1 MLSEVLSSFAEITG
15 EIAEGED
22 YLLARVRSRGGE
34 YVAEV
39 VPADSPGAEV
49 SWPEVDGVLA
59 SLASREIRGVRIRVF
74 DLKDREV
81 LAERLSRGPME
92 EQEALELALGLVP
105 VLGRLAS
112 RNRLLGYLGPEG
124 VLTDDE
130 EPLILAGG
138 RGCPAGPFTAPEAQG
153 GSTGDPRSMVFA
165 LGTLIFRCIAGTDD
179 RDRQV
184 EVWKDLSPRTRSLLE
199 RAVGE
204 RPEERLPSV
213 TIFGREIRRTLSGEE
228 EPPPA
233 REPRSAEA
241 EERKTEEQ
249 APVPPAET
257 PPTGPEGFVR
267 RSGYAASS
275 GRRRRSFP
283 TYLVAFAVIAAAA
296 AAALLIVPGFL
307 SGDGEGEAP
316 SRETPALTEPEADS
330 AGAEQP
336 DPEPA
341 PPPDSSAAPAE
352 DSLPPPAGP
361 SVIWVSNR
369 APEAGAEVDYRTGVL
384 SEFSHVYPFGRG
396 RPMEGSLLM
405 LRRDDPSAGPEAQ
418 SAFGDARAIMEAD
431 SSLELALVD
440 LSVLVGADLRYD
452 GVTRGVLRQPAD
464 PAGTLYVEVIN
475 QGMEF
480 PPDGVTPAH
489 VWLAETV
496 DGRSVTVPDQ
506 GEWLLRVVQTRWG
519 DRGSNE
525 EVPLSYGTEST
536 VFLYRK
542 GSAHCRAAEAA
553 IREAIQPIPGTVA
566 GPPEALT
573 VPDIWILVGGP
584 RAGQSP

>member
-15 EIAEGED
+15 EIAEGDD

-39 VPADSPGAEV
+39 VPADSSGAEA
-49 SWPEVDGVLA
+49 SWPEADGVLEP
-59 SLASREIRGVRIRVF
+59 LASREIRGVRIRVF
-74 DLKDREV
+74 DVRGREV
-81 LAERLSRGPME
+81 LAERLSRKPME
-92 EQEALELALGLVP
+92 EEEALELALGLVP
-105 VLGRLAS
+105 VMGRLAS
-112 RNRLLGYLGPEG
+112 RNRLLGYLGPES
-124 VLTDDE
+124 VLTGGDG
-130 EPLILAGG
+130 PLILAGG
-138 RGCPAGPFTAPEAQG
+138 RGCPAGPFTAPEAQEG
-153 GSTGDPRSMVFA
+153 AEGDPRSMVFA
-165 LGTLIFRCIAGTDD
+165 LGTLMFRCIAGTDD

-184 EVWKDLSPRTRSLLE
+184 AVWKNLSPRTRSLLE

-204 RPEERLPSV
+204 RPEERFPSV

-228 EPPPA
+228 GPPPA
-233 REPRSAEA
+233 REPQSVQAEEGEA
-241 EERKTEEQ
+241 EDNEP
-249 APVPPAET
+249 APAAET
-257 PPTGPEGFVR
+257 QPTGPEGFVR

-275 GRRRRSFP
+275 RRRRRSFP

-296 AAALLIVPGFL
+296 VAALLILPGLL

-316 SRETPALTEPEADS
+316 VRPAPAADS

-341 PPPDSSAAPAE
+341 PLPDSSAASAD

-384 SEFSHVYPFGRG
+384 SEFSHVYPFGGG

-405 LRRDDPSAGPEAQ
+405 LRRDDPSAGREAQ
-418 SAFGDARAIMEAD
+418 TAFGDARAIMEAD

-452 GVTRGVLRQPAD
+452 GVNRGVLRQPAD

-480 PPDGVTPAH
+480 PPDGATPAH

-496 DGRSVTVPDQ
+496 DGRSVTVPGH

-536 VFLYRK
+536 VFLYRRS
-542 GSAHCRAAEAA
+542 SAHCRAAEAA
-553 IREAIQPIPGTVA
+553 IREAIQPIPRTVA

>member
-1 MLSEVLSSFAEITG
+1 MLSEVLSSFAEISSV
-15 EIAEGED
+15 IAEGED
-22 YLLARVRSRGGE
+22 YLLARVKSRGGE

-39 VPADSPGAEV
+39 VPAESPGAET
-49 SWPEVDGVLA
+49 SWPEVEGVLTP
-59 SLASREIRGVRIRVF
+59 LASKEIKGVRIRVF
-74 DLKDREV
+74 EVEGREV
-81 LAERLSRGPME
+81 LAERVSRRSMKE
-92 EQEALELALGLVP
+92 EEALELALGLVP

-112 RNRLLGYLGPEG
+112 ENRLLGYLGPEG
-124 VLTDDE
+124 VLPDADR
-130 EPLILAGG
+130 PVILGGG
-138 RGCPAGPFTAPEAQG
+138 RGCPPGPFTAPEAQG

-179 RDRQV
+179 KDRQIA
-184 EVWKDLSPRTRSLLE
+184 VWKNLSPRTRALLE

-204 RPEERLPSV
+204 RPEERIPSV
-213 TIFGREIRRTLSGEE
+213 TIFGREIRRTLSEGE

-233 REPRSAEA
+233 REPQSAESA
-241 EERKTEEQ
+241 EREAEDK
-249 APVPPAET
+249 APAPPAKT

-275 GRRRRSFP
+275 KRMRRSFP
-283 TYLVAFAVIAAAA
+283 IYLVAFAVIAAAA
-296 AAALLIVPGFL
+296 VAAILILPGLL
-307 SGDGEGEAP
+307 SGDGEGETP
-316 SRETPALTEPEADS
+316 SRETPALPEPAADS
-330 AGAEQP
+330 AGAGQP
-336 DPEPA
+336 DTEPA
-341 PPPDSSAAPAE
+341 QLPDSSAAPTE
-352 DSLPPPAGP
+352 NSLPPPAGP

-369 APEAGAEVDYRTGVL
+369 APEAGVEVDYRTGVL
-384 SEFSHVYPFGRG
+384 SGFSHVYPFGGG

-405 LRRDDPSAGPEAQ
+405 LRRDDPAGGLETQA
-418 SAFGDARAIMEAD
+418 AAGDARAIMESD
-431 SSLELALVD
+431 SSLELVLVD

-452 GVTRGVLRQPAD
+452 GVNGGVLRRPSD

-480 PPDGVTPAH
+480 PPDGATPAH

-496 DGRSVTVPDQ
+496 DGRSVTVPGH
-506 GEWLLRVVQTRWG
+506 GEWLLRVVQARWG
-519 DRGSNE
+519 DRGRNE
-525 EVPLSYGTEST
+525 EVPLSYGMDST
-536 VFLYRK
+536 VFLYRR

-553 IREAIQPIPGTVA
+553 IREAIQPIPRTVA